1 MESLRSRPL
10 PLPPLRLPEKAE
22 KRDKPQAAKSGSL
35 RLDKLTTLPPGAKR
49 VPVGLKKPKGTGYL
63 RLAKVYG
70 TQQ

>member
-1 MESLRSRPL
+1 MESQKSRPL

-22 KRDKPQAAKSGSL
+22 TKERPQACRGHQLS
-35 RLDKLTTLPPGAKR
+35 KLTALPPGAKR

-70 TQQ
+70 AHK